1 MAASSQDHAY
11 SKQVPLG
18 DDYGGLEASSMLEKE
33 AMLNNEPGDN
43 ISSSRIRR
51 GRKRSKFLSIRYI
64 TPVLA
69 ISIQTALL
77 SFLWIFFGVTS
88 RNPVAL
94 PDPIA
99 RAVKVNSQPVLM
111 VVSLFATA
119 ISIVSSF
126 LFTRSLRCSCEGIA
140 QETSNLFWKPRVD
153 HLFHCPGDIDS

>member
-1 MAASSQDHAY
+1 MSWTLPVCSSY
-11 SKQVPLG
+11 PLTR
-18 DDYGGLEASSMLEKE
+18 LFC
-33 AMLNNEPGDN
+33 
-43 ISSSRIRR
+43 
-51 GRKRSKFLSIRYI
+51 RKRSKFLSIRYI

-119 ISIVSSF
+119 ISIVSS
-126 LFTRSLRCSCEGIA
+126 L
-140 QETSNLFWKPRVD
+140 
-153 HLFHCPGDIDS
+153 